1 MIGFILGTSEGKDFL
16 RGLKDFQERIVVSTA
31 TEYGGELLSEF
42 NVAHINTK
50 PLDEKELKEFIKK
63 FNLKVLVDASHPYAK
78 NVSENA
84 LKACKELKIEYIR
97 YERSGVLTKLED
109 ENIIRI
115 SSLQELKNIDS
126 DINGTLLNTTGSNGI
141 KNILNLNLKN
151 RVIHRVLPSIKVMN
165 DIFELG
171 VRVEDIIAIKGPIGY
186 ELNKAFIKEYNA
198 KALLTK
204 DSGIIGG
211 ALEKAKAALDSNIKL
226 VILEKP
232 KVKYGKSFSSI
243 DETINY
249 TKRVLNRIC

>member
-16 RGLKDFQERIVVSTA
+16 RKLKDFQERIVVSTA

-42 NVAHINTK
+42 NVAYVNTK

-63 FNLKVLVDASHPYAK
+63 FNLKALVDASHPYAK

-84 LKACKELKIEYIR
+84 LKACKELQVQYIR
-97 YERSGVLTKLED
+97 YERAGVLTELND

-115 SSLQELKNIDS
+115 SSLEELKNVDLYID
-126 DINGTLLNTTGSNGI
+126 GTFLNTTGSNGI
-141 KNILNLNLKN
+141 KTILNLNLRN
-151 RVIHRVLPSIKVMN
+151 RVIHRVLPSTKVMN
-165 DIFELG
+165 DIFNIG
-171 VRVEDIIAIKGPIGY
+171 VKVEDIIAIKGPIGY
-186 ELNKAFIKEYNA
+186 ELNKAFIKEYDA

-204 DSGIIGG
+204 DSGIRGG

-226 VILEKP
+226 IILEKP
-232 KVKYGKSFSSI
+232 KVKYGQSFSSI

-249 TKRVLNRIC
+249 IEKILNQ